1 MSERTIQ
8 RINLAS
14 FLTSLTTIA
23 VGVLVGLLGVWG
35 VVPTENGLLWKLLLS
50 DGIVFV
56 GGVLTNLAIA
66 CYKTPGAHA
75 VV

>member
-1 MSERTIQ
+1 VTEQTIQ

-14 FLTSLTTIA
+14 FFTSLTTITL
-23 VGVLVGLLGVWG
+23 GVVIGLFGVWG
-35 VVPTENGLLWKLLLS
+35 VITSENGLLWKLLIS
-50 DGIVFV
+50 DVILFL

-75 VV
+75 L

>member
-1 MSERTIQ
+1 MSDRTIQ

-14 FLTSLTTIA
+14 FITSLSTI
-23 VGVLVGLLGVWG
+23 VLGVAIGLLGVWG
-35 VVPTENGLLWKLLLS
+35 VITTDNWLLWKLLIS

-75 VV
+75 IS